1 MPQRRML
8 SAGQELRWTLL
19 CLLFTWQLLPRGDLH
34 CFRVTGNIPDIH
46 WAPVVFWVFGLRLW
60 PLHLSPRPRWSKG
73 QTSAAHSWLYQVCS
87 LERRLSTYICLECLF
102 TGLTDLAVDVLCISN
117 IVRTDFP
124 YETELDAAVLCS
136 RCGQHTEHQA
146 FGETTSKLISSKT
159 ACWQRTC
166 FPCLFFAPC
175 REHGDWKHCWETH
188 NLN

>member
-8 SAGQELRWTLL
+8 SAVSSSLGTSFHVEISTASGSLETFQTHTELQLCSESSVSGYDHCICLHGQGEAKET
-19 CLLFTWQLLPRGDLH
+19 
-34 CFRVTGNIPDIH
+34 
-46 WAPVVFWVFGLRLW
+46 
-60 PLHLSPRPRWSKG
+60 G

-87 LERRLSTYICLECLF
+87 LERRLSTYICLHCITVCLF

-136 RCGQHTEHQA
+136 RCGQHSEHQA
-146 FGETTSKLISSKT
+146 FGKTTSKLISSQT

-175 REHGDWKHCWETH
+175 HEHGDWKYCWETH
-188 NLN
+188 SLN